1 MAIPSIAPYSIPTL
15 TAKPAVNWALHAD
28 RAALLVHDMQNYFI
42 SAYTPDDEPA
52 STMVTNIRELIARAD
67 EVGIPVLYTA
77 QPPEQKEYRRG
88 LLRELWGQGIQ
99 TDAEADIIPELAPR
113 KHHHVIT
120 KWRYSAFARTDL
132 RESLAFAKRDQLII
146 TGVYGHMGCGVSAV
160 DAFMNDIQPFLVRDA
175 IADFTRDD
183 HAATINWVA
192 RRCGRVVDAEEVL
205 GVLEE

>member
-1 MAIPSIAPYSIPTL
+1 VAIPSIAPYSIPTL

-113 KHHHVIT
+113 KHHHVIPNGGT
-120 KWRYSAFARTDL
+120 RRLPEQTFENRWPLRSAT
-132 RESLAFAKRDQLII
+132 
-146 TGVYGHMGCGVSAV
+146 
-160 DAFMNDIQPFLVRDA
+160 N
-175 IADFTRDD
+175 
-183 HAATINWVA
+183 
-192 RRCGRVVDAEEVL
+192 
-205 GVLEE
+205 

>member
-77 QPPEQKEYRRG
+77 QPPEQK
-88 LLRELWGQGIQ
+88 
-99 TDAEADIIPELAPR
+99 
-113 KHHHVIT
+113 
-120 KWRYSAFARTDL
+120 
-132 RESLAFAKRDQLII
+132 
-146 TGVYGHMGCGVSAV
+146 
-160 DAFMNDIQPFLVRDA
+160 
-175 IADFTRDD
+175 
-183 HAATINWVA
+183 
-192 RRCGRVVDAEEVL
+192 
-205 GVLEE
+205 